1 MVARHVFV
9 ACGRSL
15 HPGLHPLR
23 RTTFAGG
30 GDHPFGLQDAQQGA
44 PEIVQPRRAG
54 VSSLVPAL
62 GMAGSCAG

>member
-1 MVARHVFV
+1 MVARPMFV
-9 ACGRSL
+9 ACGRTL
-15 HPGLHPLR
+15 QPGSHPLR
-23 RTTFAGG
+23 SAAFAGG
-30 GDHPFGLQDAQQGA
+30 SDHPFGLQGAQQGA

>member
-23 RTTFAGG
+23 RAAFAGG
-30 GDHPFGLQDAQQGA
+30 SDHTLGFQG
-44 PEIVQPRRAG
+44 
-54 VSSLVPAL
+54 
-62 GMAGSCAG
+62 